1 LIVRANRRGAA
12 KNAVIALLTLT
23 ATTMF
28 PAAALLAR
36 ADTPGHDDTPAAPP
50 KIARRVRVV
59 ASGRAEDVAA
69 LGSTLREL
77 LGRIGVTVVVQTA
90 NGESARAPTASP
102 GDFAAVGVDLTAGGA
117 VVVVADESGREQMRR
132 TLPAAAD
139 RGAAIEEAAHVVQAA
154 VEALTEEQQAG
165 DGGAPPEVA
174 ATPTPMPT
182 PGDTSDAAA
191 APVALVPPPAVPPP
205 VTAPLAP
212 LPGEPP
218 DVATVRTPSSAPRYG
233 LDLIAGLDT
242 TIDGPRS
249 GVVVGG
255 EGGVI
260 VRRARDAGWFAP
272 SLWIIGDYHAPF
284 RAIHDDVLVDITMI
298 SARLL
303 PTVALA
309 RGDAWSIEGGVGAG
323 FDVIVAEPGTTQPVS
338 ARLSPDRTDVDPI
351 LTAMVAAHT
360 ALTPSAD
367 LFIAARLDVDLGTER
382 YDVAATNGPLTVFDP
397 WTFRP
402 ELLVGFNVGVLG
414 APDYP
419 ARKAMP

>member
-1 LIVRANRRGAA
+1 MIVRANRRGAA
-12 KNAVIALLTLT
+12 KKAVIALLTLT
-23 ATTMF
+23 AATMH
-28 PAAALLAR
+28 PAAALVAR
-36 ADTPGHDDTPAAPP
+36 ADAPDHDDAPATTP
-50 KIARRVRVV
+50 KVARRVRLV

-90 NGESARAPTASP
+90 NAETARAPTASP

-132 TLPAAAD
+132 ALPPAAD
-139 RGAAIEEAAHVVQAA
+139 RDAAIEEAAHVVQAA
-154 VEALTEEQQAG
+154 VEALTEERQAG
-165 DGGAPPEVA
+165 DGGAPPEIA
-174 ATPTPMPT
+174 ATPTPMPSA
-182 PGDTSDAAA
+182 TSDAAA
-191 APVALVPPPAVPPP
+191 PPVAVAPPPS
-205 VTAPLAP
+205 TAPLVP

-218 DVATVRTPSSAPRYG
+218 DVATARTPSSPPRYG
-233 LDLIAGLDT
+233 MDLIAGLDT
-242 TIDGPRS
+242 TIDGARS
-249 GVVVGG
+249 GVIVGG

-260 VRRARDAGWFAP
+260 VRRARAAGWFSP

-284 RAIHDDVLVDITMI
+284 RAIHDDVLVDVTMI
-298 SARLL
+298 SARIL
-303 PTVALA
+303 PTLALA
-309 RGDAWSIEGGVGAG
+309 RGDSWLIEGGVGAG
-323 FDVIVAEPGTTQPVS
+323 FDVVVAEPGTTQPVS
-338 ARLSPDRTDVDPI
+338 ARLSPDRTDLDPI

-360 ALTPSAD
+360 ALTSSAD